1 MESFYFYLIFYNSLE
16 KMMIQGLAHRDP
28 ASWHLKKISE
38 SHSEQA
44 LQDKMGHHNVSYFFF
59 TKFYKLLRTKTVPQ
73 VIRILRIFF
82 QLSFSLTK
90 KKKEKKK
97 VISHLKVVSFSVPW
111 TGLKQVLSILIN
123 ISTFIKFQVEEL
135 C

>member
-1 MESFYFYLIFYNSLE
+1 MQSFYFYLIFYNSLE

-90 KKKEKKK
+90 KKKKEK
-97 VISHLKVVSFSVPW
+97 SHQSSQGCQLFS
-111 TGLKQVLSILIN
+111 TLN
-123 ISTFIKFQVEEL
+123 RIKAGIIYLNKHQYFH
-135 C
+135 

>member
-1 MESFYFYLIFYNSLE
+1 
-16 KMMIQGLAHRDP
+16 MMIQSLAHRDP

-59 TKFYKLLRTKTVPQ
+59 TKFYKLLRIKTVPQ
-73 VIRILRIFF
+73 VIQILRIFF

-90 KKKEKKK
+90 KKKKKK
-97 VISHLKVVSFSVPW
+97 RKKSSVISR
-111 TGLKQVLSILIN
+111 LSA
-123 ISTFIKFQVEEL
+123 FQYLEQD
-135 C
+135 